1 MKSRTLTTIQRNYVR
16 EQVKVEPTALYVQLA
31 VRVIGSWTSY
41 ELSTT
46 LQVGVRNLIIHI
58 FDSMESTYG
67 GVFTRAA
74 LGLITYAVDGLSDK
88 ELMDLLTIHARVMSK
103 EGVNEFNEASR
114 LPSHVWL
121 RLRSEVFGLVMERE
135 GGRLVWFH
143 RQLKEAAEER
153 YKDEKQYLHEIMAK
167 YFSGLISQQDQ
178 EEKGLSIQTLTLNCP
193 IEEIWSPKAL
203 INRRR
208 CVESCHHLLAAGC
221 YSEAEQELCTIE
233 AVYVAAKCGL

>member
-88 ELMDLLTIHARVMSK
+88 ELMDSLTLHKGVMSK
-103 EGVNEFNEASR
+103 EGINEFNETR
-114 LPSHVWL
+114 RFPHTCGC
-121 RLRSEVFGLVMERE
+121 VFV
-135 GGRLVWFH
+135 V
-143 RQLKEAAEER
+143 
-153 YKDEKQYLHEIMAK
+153 
-167 YFSGLISQQDQ
+167 
-178 EEKGLSIQTLTLNCP
+178 
-193 IEEIWSPKAL
+193 
-203 INRRR
+203 R
-208 CVESCHHLLAAGC
+208 CLG
-221 YSEAEQELCTIE
+221 
-233 AVYVAAKCGL
+233 